1 MKRLSTF
8 LKNHP
13 VWISYATGV
22 VLALLFLI
30 GNTREIY
37 RDQAAYYAP
46 MAEAFAGGDWAL
58 AFPPDIPIL
67 SSLLAGLLVRCG
79 LSSLTALMAVGA
91 AFHIATIYPLDRLLR
106 MIYPERT
113 AALGCFLFVIAPK
126 MVRYNCMGLPD
137 SGRTFFFVALVL
149 VLAEYLRNPRPA
161 WTVWGGLCA
170 GGLALV
176 RGEGIL
182 YAGAAGAIFLY
193 LGWRG
198 QTDAVKTPG
207 RRCRRALTAGVLYT
221 LAMLV
226 VIAPRLYGNYRLTGF
241 PVCDSRQVSFLQQ
254 VLRIEPEPRTAPETE
269 LERLQ
274 KQLYN
279 RPDPAE
285 KQESRRTF
293 FDPGDLLN
301 DWVRGSYELYL
312 IFAAVGLFLVLRRR
326 QWRPEYTLCM
336 IFMGLTVL
344 IFAPLVVAHR
354 YFLVNI
360 PLMMPFTLLPLVE
373 VEKYGSRFRGFRPAA
388 LAGLAA
394 LTIGQTLNAVSVFR
408 EPGPEYAV
416 GRWIAAH
423 RTELSGGAE
432 RFWVIGDSVRFPYWS
447 GTFPRLYWEGEGW
460 HPEKLAAFRF
470 ENGSSGVFVFR
481 MHRDQG
487 LVELFQRDPRFER
500 INGHPH
506 ADEVAVFKWNPAP
519 DSESRKL

>member
-1 MKRLSTF
+1 MKKLLSF
-8 LKNHP
+8 LKKHP
-13 VWISYATGV
+13 VWISYATGFAI
-22 VLALLFLI
+22 ALLFLF

-46 MAEAFAGGDWAL
+46 MAEAFARGDWAG

-67 SSLLAGLLVRCG
+67 SSLLAGILVSCG
-79 LSSLTALMAVGA
+79 LSALTALMAVGA

-106 MIYPERT
+106 MFFPERT

-126 MVRYNCMGLPD
+126 MIRYNCMGLPD
-137 SGRTFFFVALVL
+137 SGRTFFVVALVL
-149 VLAEYLRNPRPA
+149 ILAEYLRDPHPRWPL
-161 WTVWGGLCA
+161 WGGLCA

-182 YAGAAGAIFLY
+182 YAGAAGAIFLF
-193 LGWRG
+193 LSWRKQAATAETSG
-198 QTDAVKTPG
+198 K
-207 RRCRRALTAGVLYT
+207 RCRRALMAGVLYT
-221 LAMLV
+221 LAMLI

-241 PVCDSRQVSFLQQ
+241 PVCDSRQISFLQQ
-254 VLRIEPEPRTAPETE
+254 LLSIPPEPRATAETE
-269 LERLQ
+269 LARIQ

-279 RPDPAE
+279 RPDPAQKE
-285 KQESRRTF
+285 KPRRTY
-293 FDPGDLLN
+293 FDPEDLLN

-312 IFAAVGLFLVLRRR
+312 VFAAVGLGLVVWRK

-336 IFMGLTVL
+336 LFMGLTVL

-354 YFLVNI
+354 YFLINI

-373 VEKYGSRFRGFRPAA
+373 LEKYGSRFRWFRPAA

-394 LTIGQTLNAVSVFR
+394 LTIGQTLNATSVFR

-423 RTELSGGAE
+423 RHELSDGAE

-447 GTFPRLYWEGEGW
+447 GTFPRLYWGGEGW
-460 HPEKLAAFRF
+460 QPEQLAAFRF
-470 ENGSSGVFVFR
+470 ENGASGVFVFR
-481 MHRDQG
+481 MHRDHS
-487 LVELFQRDPRFER
+487 LAEFFQRDPRFKR
-500 INGHPH
+500 VTGHPH
-506 ADEVAVFKWNPAP
+506 ADEVAVFKWNSTP
-519 DSESRKL
+519 

>member
-1 MKRLSTF
+1 MKKILLF
-8 LKNHP
+8 LKKHP
-13 VWISYATGV
+13 VWISYAVGIL
-22 VLALLFLI
+22 LALLFLI

-46 MAEAFAGGDWAL
+46 MAEAFANGDWEQ

-67 SSLLAGLLVRCG
+67 SSLLAGLLVCCG
-79 LSSLTALMAVGA
+79 LNALTALMAVGA

-106 MIYPERT
+106 LLFPERT

-137 SGRTFFFVALVL
+137 AGRTFFVVALVL

-161 WTVWGGLCA
+161 WTIWGGLCA

-182 YAGAAGAIFLY
+182 YAAVAGALFLY
-193 LGWRG
+193 LGWRKRPE
-198 QTDAVKTPG
+198 TTETTG
-207 RRCRRALTAGVLYT
+207 RRYRRALTAGVLYV

-254 VLRIEPEPRTAPETE
+254 MLRIPPEPRTAAETE
-269 LERLQ
+269 LDRIQ

-279 RPDPAE
+279 RPDPAQ

-293 FDPGDLLN
+293 FDPEDLLN

-312 IFAAVGLFLVLRRR
+312 VLAAVGLFLVLRRR
-326 QWRPEYTLCM
+326 QWRAEYTLCVG
-336 IFMGLTVL
+336 FMALTVL
-344 IFAPLVVAHR
+344 IFAPLMVAHR

-373 VEKYGSRFRGFRPAA
+373 LEKYGSRFRWFRPAA
-388 LAGLAA
+388 LLGLAA
-394 LTIGQTLNAVSVFR
+394 LTVGQTLNAVSVFR

-447 GTFPRLYWEGEGW
+447 GTFPRLYWSGEDW
-460 HPEKLAAFRF
+460 QPEKLAAFRF
-470 ENGSSGVFVFR
+470 EDGSSGVFVFEMR
-481 MHRDQG
+481 PEHSLADF
-487 LVELFQRDPRFER
+487 FQRDPRFER
-500 INGHPH
+500 VTGHPH
-506 ADEVAVFKWNPAP
+506 ADEIAIFKWNPTP
-519 DSESRKL
+519 